1 MKLQHKLA
9 LYNTITKIAIIA
21 ILGALILIFIDR
33 LSVSHL
39 QQRLIDKRNKL
50 FSNLSEAE
58 IEDLLKRQA
67 TFTDY
72 NILKEEYIEIHLAK
86 QGAKIETKP
95 AFTVETREIE
105 GEQQEYLII
114 SNHFTYGGKFYRME
128 IGETMGA
135 VKQIEKTI
143 LFATLL
149 ILLVSIGLSIIA
161 DLAFTKFLLAPFY
174 RIIDQK
180 LNKVDDPIH
189 FNYSPSTTTTEDFK
203 LLDNSISSLMK
214 KISGQILTEK
224 QFITNVSHELL
235 TPISI
240 LRVRLENILNDQ
252 NLSEE
257 SLNKIAA
264 SLKTLNRLK
273 AIINSLLLISK
284 IENNQ
289 FNKNDIVPLQ
299 VLINDIHEELED
311 RLISKNIIFENNL
324 KHQFDFRGNHALIH
338 TLCINLINN
347 AIKYNKENGKII
359 VSDLLTKTEYTLF
372 ISDEGEGMK
381 PEEIEKAFT
390 RFEKLKVTDDDESY
404 GLGLSIVK
412 SISSFHHINV
422 SISSETGR
430 GTTVSLIF
438 RKH

>member
-1 MKLQHKLA
+1 
-9 LYNTITKIAIIA
+9 
-21 ILGALILIFIDR
+21 
-33 LSVSHL
+33 
-39 QQRLIDKRNKL
+39 KL

-58 IEDLLKRQA
+58 IKDLLNRQA

-72 NILKEEYIEIHLAK
+72 NILKEEYIEIHPARS
-86 QGAKIETKP
+86 GTKIETKP
-95 AFTVETREIE
+95 VFTEETREIE

-114 SNHFTYGGKFYRME
+114 SNHFTYGGKFYRLE

-135 VKQIEKTI
+135 MKQIEKTI
-143 LFATLL
+143 LFSTLL
-149 ILLVSIGLSIIA
+149 ILFVSIGLSIIA

-189 FNYSPSTTTTEDFK
+189 FNYSPSKTTTEDFK
-203 LLDNSISSLMK
+203 LLDSSISSLMK
-214 KISGQILTEK
+214 KISDQILTEK

-240 LRVRLENILNDQ
+240 LRARLENILNDQ

-257 SLNKIAA
+257 SLNKIAN

-289 FNKNDIVPLQ
+289 FNKNDTVPVQ
-299 VLINDIHEELED
+299 ALINDIYEELED
-311 RLISKNIIFENNL
+311 RLTSKNITFENAL
-324 KHQFDFRGNHALIH
+324 KYNFEFKGNHALIH
-338 TLCINLINN
+338 TLCMNLINN
-347 AIKYNKENGKII
+347 AIKYNKENGKIVI
-359 VSDLLTKTEYTLF
+359 SDLLTKAEYSLF
-372 ISDEGEGMK
+372 INDEGEGMN

-390 RFEKLKVTDDDESY
+390 RFEKLKVADDDESY

-412 SISSFHHINV
+412 SISAFHRIGV
-422 SISSETGR
+422 SISSQKGQ
-430 GTTVSLIF
+430 GTTVTLTF
-438 RKH
+438 KNL

>member
-21 ILGALILIFIDR
+21 ILGAFILIFIDR
-33 LSVSHL
+33 LSINHL
-39 QQRLIDKRNKL
+39 QQRLVEKRNKL
-50 FSNLSEAE
+50 FSNLSETE
-58 IEDLLKRQA
+58 IENLLNRQA

-72 NILKEEYIEIHLAK
+72 NILKEEYIEIHPARP
-86 QGAKIETKP
+86 GKIESKP
-95 AFTVETREIE
+95 IFTEETREIE
-105 GEQQEYLII
+105 GEQQEYMII
-114 SNHFTYGGKFYRME
+114 SNHFTYGGKFYRLE

-143 LFATLL
+143 LFSTLL

-189 FNYSPSTTTTEDFK
+189 FNYSPAETNTEDFK
-203 LLDNSISSLMK
+203 LLDSSISSLMK
-214 KISGQILTEK
+214 KISDQILTEK

-252 NLSEE
+252 NLSED
-257 SLNKIAA
+257 SLNKIVA

-284 IENNQ
+284 IENHQ
-289 FNKNDIVPLQ
+289 FNKNDTVPMQL
-299 VLINDIHEELED
+299 LINDIYEELED
-311 RLISKNIIFENNL
+311 RLASKNIIFEKDL
-324 KHQFDFRGNHALIH
+324 KYKFQFKGNHALIH
-338 TLCINLINN
+338 TLCMNLINN
-347 AIKYNKENGKII
+347 AIKYNKENGKIVI
-359 VSDLLTKTEYTLF
+359 SDQLTKTEYLLF
-372 ISDEGEGMK
+372 IRDEGQGMK

-390 RFEKLKVTDDDESY
+390 RFEKLNIADKDDSY

-412 SISSFHHINV
+412 SISSFHDIGV
-422 SISSETGR
+422 SISSEPGI
-430 GTTVSLIF
+430 GTTVTLTFSNQ
-438 RKH
+438 